1 MSKPST
7 RSPKGSKAVASK
19 RASAVPSFL
28 PSFEAR
34 TSINSAVDADV
45 LAVFQDSGNK
55 PVSPSGSYSELIQK
69 FRKTEAFNGRAG
81 AVQFVRFGGA
91 DFAESVAFV
100 GMGIATEVTEEKVRQ
115 AGASV
120 YAKLSA
126 EKVKTVAIHVDT
138 ILEVR
143 GLKAE
148 ISQQRLVRAFCEG
161 LILSAYRFD
170 KHKAKPQKG
179 TATETYTGPAKII
192 LLTRDKST
200 KTQLDNEIAQIE
212 AIGQSVTVTRD
223 WSNEP
228 SNIGTPEFYANE
240 ARRLGR
246 EYGLTVR
253 VLNERDCKREGME
266 LLLAVGQGA
275 ERESRVVV
283 IEYNPRGVKNPK
295 TIAYVG
301 KGVTFDSGGISI
313 KPSMKMEDMKHD
325 MTGAATVM
333 GAVMLAAQWKA
344 PNRVIG
350 VMAFVENMPD
360 GNAIQPGNVI
370 NTRAGKTVEVI
381 NTDAEGR
388 LILAD
393 VLDYAQD
400 MKPDAVIN
408 VATLTGAVVVA
419 LGKHCCGLMGNDDGL
434 MDALRRT
441 GEANGERMWQL
452 PLFDE
457 YLEDL
462 KSDYADIKNSANHPA
477 GGTIRGGIF
486 LKQFIRKGVSW
497 AHMDIAATA
506 YDMGHVNYY
515 PKRGASG
522 MHVRT
527 LAQFAMDY

>member
-1 MSKPST
+1 MP
-7 RSPKGSKAVASK
+7 A
-19 RASAVPSFL
+19 FL
-28 PSFEAR
+28 PSFEAK
-34 TSINSAVDADV
+34 TSVNSAVDADV
-45 LAVFQDSGNK
+45 VVIFQDTGNK
-55 PVSPSGSYSELIQK
+55 PVSPSGPYSDLIQK
-69 FRKTEAFNGRAG
+69 FRKSESFNGNAG
-81 AVQFVRFGGA
+81 AVQFVRFGGE

-100 GMGIATEVTEEKVRQ
+100 GMGMAGEITEEKARQ
-115 AGASV
+115 AGGSV
-120 YAKLSA
+120 WAKLSA
-126 EKVKTVAIHVDT
+126 EKVKVAAIHVDS
-138 ILEVR
+138 IMEAR

-148 ISQQRLVRAFCEG
+148 LTHLRLVRAFAEG

-170 KHKAKPQKG
+170 KHKAKPK
-179 TATETYTGPAKII
+179 TVPYMGPSK
-192 LLTRDKST
+192 LFFVTRE
-200 KTQLDNEIAQIE
+200 KTVKAQLDAELPRIA
-212 AIGQSVTVTRD
+212 AIGQAVTVTRD

-240 ARRLGR
+240 SRRLGR
-246 EYGLTVR
+246 EYGLNVR
-253 VLNERDCKREGME
+253 VLNERDCKREKMD

-283 IEYNPRGVKNPK
+283 VEYTPKGVKNYK

-333 GAVMLAAQWKA
+333 GAVMLAAKWKV

-350 VMAFVENMPD
+350 IMAFVENMPD
-360 GNAIQPGNVI
+360 GNAVQPGNVVGS
-370 NTRAGKTVEVI
+370 RAGKTVEII

-419 LGKHCCGLMGNDDGL
+419 LGKHCCGLMGNEDLL
-434 MDALRRT
+434 MDALRRA
-441 GEANGERMWQL
+441 GELNGERMWQL
-452 PLFDE
+452 PMYDE
-457 YLEDL
+457 YFEDL
-462 KSDYADIKNSANHPA
+462 KSDYADMKNSANQPA

-486 LKQFIRKGVSW
+486 LKQFIRKGTNW

-506 YDMGHVNYY
+506 YDMGHVNYF

-522 MHVRT
+522 MYVRT

>member
-1 MSKPST
+1 M
-7 RSPKGSKAVASK
+7 
-19 RASAVPSFL
+19 
-28 PSFEAR
+28 
-34 TSINSAVDADV
+34 
-45 LAVFQDSGNK
+45 
-55 PVSPSGSYSELIQK
+55 SPSGNYSDLIQK

-81 AVQFVRFGGA
+81 SVQFVRFGGT

-100 GMGIATEVTEEKVRQ
+100 GMGTAAEATEEKARQ
-115 AGASV
+115 AGGNV
-120 YAKLSA
+120 WAKLSA
-126 EKVKTVAIHVDT
+126 EKVKTAAIHVDT
-138 ILEVR
+138 LFEVR

-148 ISQQRLVRAFCEG
+148 ITHMRLLRAFAEG

-170 KHKAKPQKG
+170 KHKAKPK
-179 TATETYTGPAKII
+179 TEVYTGPTKLI
-192 LLTRDKST
+192 LFTREKSM
-200 KTQLDNEIAQIE
+200 KTQLDAELAKIA
-212 AIGQSVTVTRD
+212 AIGQAVTVTRD

-246 EYGLTVR
+246 EYGLTVKI
-253 VLNERDCKREGME
+253 LNERDCKREGMD

-283 IEYNPRGVKNPK
+283 VEYNPKGVKNPSRAGARNHK

-333 GAVMLAAQWKA
+333 GAVMLAAKWKA

-350 VMAFVENMPD
+350 IMAFVENMPD

-419 LGKHCCGLMGNDDGL
+419 LGKHCCGLMGNEDLL
-434 MDALRRT
+434 MDALRRA
-441 GEANGERMWQL
+441 GELNGERMWQL
-452 PLFDE
+452 PMYDE
-457 YLEDL
+457 YFEDL
-462 KSDYADIKNSANHPA
+462 KSDYADMKNSANQPA

-486 LKQFIRKGVSW
+486 LKQFIRKGTSW

-506 YDMGHVNYY
+506 YDMGHVNYF

-522 MHVRT
+522 MYVRT